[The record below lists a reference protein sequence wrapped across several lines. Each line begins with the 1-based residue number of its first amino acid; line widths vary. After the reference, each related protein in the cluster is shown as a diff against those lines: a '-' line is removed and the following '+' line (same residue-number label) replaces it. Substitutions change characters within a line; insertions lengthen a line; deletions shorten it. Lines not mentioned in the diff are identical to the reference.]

1 MEIRPPWKITNQI
14 HIPCEQRGFA
24 NKTTGKHL
32 LPHEAADKVALT
44 HMGP

>member
-14 HIPCEQRGFA
+14 HIPCEQSFA
-24 NKTTGKHL
+24 NMTIGKHL

-44 HMGP
+44 YMGP